1 MMGIGLS
8 TIIAQFIAFAIIL
21 YKVLQNPRVKKITKE
36 FFIIKLTFLKNIFFQ
51 SMPISIAICGYA
63 VAATFIFTYVGQTS
77 ELAVAG
83 YGAATRI
90 EQVVL
95 LPILGINT
103 AIISIIAQNYG
114 ANHFERVKET
124 YFVSVKYGLL
134 LMIFF
139 WNFSLFHSRY
149 NTKTFL

>member
-1 MMGIGLS
+1 
-8 TIIAQFIAFAIIL
+8 
-21 YKVLQNPRVKKITKE
+21 
-36 FFIIKLTFLKNIFFQ
+36 
-51 SMPISIAICGYA
+51 MPISIAICGYA

-114 ANHFERVKET
+114 ANYFERVKET
-124 YFVSVKYGLL
+124 YFISVKYGLL
-134 LMIFF
+134 LMIFSGILVYF
-139 WNFSLFHSRY
+139 TSDIIPRLFSNDETVLELSLIHI
-149 NTKTFL
+149 

>member
-1 MMGIGLS
+1 
-8 TIIAQFIAFAIIL
+8 
-21 YKVLQNPRVKKITKE
+21 
-36 FFIIKLTFLKNIFFQ
+36 
-51 SMPISIAICGYA
+51 MPISIAICGYA

-114 ANHFERVKET
+114 ANHFDRVKET
-124 YFVSVKYGLL
+124 YFISVKYGIL
-134 LMIFF
+134 LMFFSGIFVYF
-139 WNFSLFHSRY
+139 TADIIPRLFSNDETVLEYGRRY
-149 NTKTFL
+149 LKNAAFI